1 MGGENN
7 RLFFFFLWDSITVLT
22 FLLFYPKKKKIKQK
36 GYVISE
42 FVWGYFGTPKIED
55 ETKKTS
61 Y

>member
-22 FLLFYPKKKKIKQK
+22 FLLFYPKKKIKLK